1 MTFYENLSKLCEIN
15 GISISGLLSELNMSA
30 SNKQKWQNGA
40 TVNSTVLSK
49 IADYFQVST
58 DYLLGRTET
67 QQNLYQINTGN
78 VGNNSNVN
86 TNNSLHQFNSDD
98 VELLNL
104 IKELSLVD
112 KAKIIVMINEMKG
125 NKQNGNF

>member
-67 QQNLYQINTGN
+67 QQNLYQINTDN

-86 TNNSLHQFNSDD
+86 TNNSLQQFNSDD

-104 IKELSLVD
+104 IRELSLVD